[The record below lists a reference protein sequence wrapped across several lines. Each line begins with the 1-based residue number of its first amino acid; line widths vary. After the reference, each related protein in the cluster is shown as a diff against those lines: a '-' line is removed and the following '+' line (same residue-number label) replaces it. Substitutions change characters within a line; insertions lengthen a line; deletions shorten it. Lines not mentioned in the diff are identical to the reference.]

1 MIAAFSITPL
11 GVGESVGEL
20 VAEAVGI
27 VRASGLA
34 NETNAMFTNVEG
46 SWDEV
51 MGVIKACVDKAHAMG
66 LRLVA
71 EGVEDVE
78 IAAALTQVGVDLLQG
93 YHIARPMPSRDVAG
107 WVRNWTQS
115 QQLGLHDLT
124 LG

>member
-34 NETNAMFTNVEG
+34 NETNAMFTNIEG

-51 MGVIKACVDKAHAMG
+51 MGVIKACVDKVGEQAPRVSVVLKLDVRPSAGEGQMAAK
-66 LRLVA
+66 VA
-71 EGVEDVE
+71 SVE
-78 IAAALTQVGVDLLQG
+78 
-93 YHIARPMPSRDVAG
+93 SRQRGGA
-107 WVRNWTQS
+107 
-115 QQLGLHDLT
+115 
-124 LG
+124 